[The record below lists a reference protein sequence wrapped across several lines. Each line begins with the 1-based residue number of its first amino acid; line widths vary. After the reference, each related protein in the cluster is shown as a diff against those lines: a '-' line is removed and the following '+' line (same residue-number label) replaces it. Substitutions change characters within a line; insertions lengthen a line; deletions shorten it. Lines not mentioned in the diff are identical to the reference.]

1 MSDFPDANQDSV
13 DAWQA
18 NAEFWDALQGDDGN
32 YWQCTLVFPPTMELL
47 QPLPATLLEIA
58 CGNGNFAR
66 AAARAGAAVT
76 ATDASERLLEL
87 ARVRTA
93 ADSGIEDT
101 AISWQRVDA
110 TDADALRLIERAP
123 FGAAVCNM
131 ALMDIAEIGPL
142 FEALP
147 LLLDPGAPFV
157 ASVLHPAFNQG
168 PDTVL
173 FRERIETDDGRLVQ
187 RTGVRISRYKSQGVS
202 RGIASVGQP
211 SLQPYFNRSLETLL
225 GAAFE
230 RGWVLD
236 ALREPSLDIPDP
248 ESESRLSWDDL
259 AEIPPVIVLRFRHR
273 GQQV

>member
-18 NAEFWDALQGDDGN
+18 NAEFWDAVQGDDGN
-32 YWQCTLVFPPTMELL
+32 YWQRVLVFPPTLELL
-47 QPLPATLLEIA
+47 EPLPAALLEIA

-76 ATDASERLLEL
+76 ATDASKRLLEL
-87 ARVRTA
+87 ARARTG
-93 ADSGIEDT
+93 ADA

-110 TDADALRLIERAP
+110 TDADALRLIEGAP

-131 ALMDIAEIGPL
+131 ALMDIAEISPL

-147 LLLDPGAPFV
+147 ALLYPGAPFV

-173 FRERIETDDGRLVQ
+173 FRERVETAEGQLVQ
-187 RTGVRISRYKSQGVS
+187 RTGVKISRYKSQGVS
-202 RGIASVGQP
+202 RGIAVTGQP

-225 GAAFE
+225 GAAFA
-230 RGWVLD
+230 RGWSLD
-236 ALREPSLDIPDP
+236 GLREPSFDIPDP
-248 ESESRLSWDDL
+248 ESAGRLSWDDL

-273 GQQV
+273 GGRV

>member
-32 YWQCTLVFPPTMELL
+32 YWQRTLVFPPTMELL

-66 AAARAGAAVT
+66 AAASAGAAVT

-87 ARVRTA
+87 AQARTA

-101 AISWQRVDA
+101 TISWQRVDA
-110 TDADALRLIERAP
+110 TDADALRLIAGAP

-147 LLLDPGAPFV
+147 SLLDPGASFV

-173 FRERIETDDGRLVQ
+173 FRERVETADGQLVQ

-248 ESESRLSWDDL
+248 ESAGRLSWDDL
-259 AEIPPVIVLRFRHR
+259 TEIPPVIVLRFRHR